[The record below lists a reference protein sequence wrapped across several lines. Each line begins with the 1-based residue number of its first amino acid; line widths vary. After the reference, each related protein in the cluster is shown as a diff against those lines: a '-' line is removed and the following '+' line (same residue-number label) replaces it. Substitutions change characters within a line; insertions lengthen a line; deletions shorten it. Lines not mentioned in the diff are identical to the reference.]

1 MKQYL
6 HMCIKHV
13 VRLIIPMSLF
23 SGKGCK
29 ETVPTENSENWKF
42 PRRRDNRSHKRR
54 TSEDKRK
61 DAGLLSP

>member
-6 HMCIKHV
+6 YMCIKHV
-13 VRLIIPMSLF
+13 VRLIFLISFIL
-23 SGKGCK
+23 GKGCK

-54 TSEDKRK
+54 TSEDKWK
-61 DAGLLSP
+61 DAGLL